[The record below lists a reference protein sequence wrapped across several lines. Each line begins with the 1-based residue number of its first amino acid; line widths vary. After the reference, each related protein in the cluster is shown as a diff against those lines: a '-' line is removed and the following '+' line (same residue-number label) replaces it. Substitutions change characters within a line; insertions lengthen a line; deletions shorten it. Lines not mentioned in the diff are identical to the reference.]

1 MVDVK
6 QILSQMTT
14 EEKIGQLMQ
23 HNANMFIDSSAA
35 VTGDNSNKLGLSQEV
50 INTVGSVLNF
60 CSSVEMRT
68 IQDMH
73 LKNDRNKIPMLFMMD
88 VVHGFRTIFPI
99 PLTLGC
105 SFDPNLAAR
114 CSEMAADEAT
124 AGGVQ
129 VTFTPMVDY
138 VRDARWG
145 RVMETCGEEPLL
157 NGMMGAA
164 QIRAFRGKS
173 LSDKTSMATC
183 VKHFAAYGGA
193 EAGRDYNTVE
203 LSEHILREYY
213 LPAYKAC
220 IDAGADMIM
229 PAFNTLNGIPAT
241 VNFWLMKKV
250 LKEEWGFSGIV
261 ISDFNAIGDL
271 ERHGITNDEK
281 TAARL
286 AFENGCDIEM
296 VSNTYT
302 HCLKELI
309 EKGVFTEEQ
318 LDDAVLKVLNLKNNL
333 GMFEDPYHGADIQ
346 ENSERFLT
354 PEHRATARKAAEECA
369 VLLKNDGILPLS
381 PQVEKIALIGPF
393 ADNHEIIGFWSCN
406 GKNEESV
413 TVSEGIHA
421 AAPNTEITVTR
432 GCGNLYDDCDRS
444 GFDAAVKAAAA
455 ADVVILCLGEP
466 QNYSGEGNS
475 RADITLTGLQDELA
489 AAVANANK
497 NIVALTF
504 SGRPLALTELEKNV
518 RAILHMWFPGTEGGS
533 AAANLLFGYA
543 NPCGKLSMT
552 FPRAV
557 GQCPIYYNHTNTG
570 KPKFFPDDKH
580 QPYASNY
587 IDCPNSPLF
596 PFGHG
601 LSYSNF
607 KYENLELSDD
617 VLYNNSNI
625 EVSVTVKNCSDTVG
639 KETVMLYMRDL
650 FASNS
655 RPVQQL
661 IAFEKAEFAADE
673 TKTFKFNITAPM
685 LGFWNN
691 ENKFVAEDGVF
702 QISTGCADRLIL
714 TKSFTLISNA
724 E

>member
-1 MVDVK
+1 MIDVEK
-6 QILSQMTT
+6 ILAQMTI

-23 HNANMFIDSSAA
+23 HNANMFIDTDAT
-35 VTGDNSNKLGLSQEV
+35 VTGENVNRLGLSQEI
-50 INTVGSVLNF
+50 INNVGSVLNF
-60 CSSVEMRT
+60 SSSVEMRA
-68 IQDMH
+68 IQDEH

-88 VVHGFRTIFPI
+88 VIHGFRTIFPI
-99 PLTLGC
+99 PLALGC
-105 SFDPNLAAR
+105 SFDPNLAAE
-114 CSEMAADEAT
+114 CSKMASKEAT

-138 VRDARWG
+138 ARDARWG

-157 NGMMGAA
+157 NGIMGAS
-164 QIRAFRGKS
+164 QIKAFQGEV

-203 LSEHILREYY
+203 LSEHTMREYY

-220 IDAGADMIM
+220 IDAGVRMIM
-229 PAFNTLNGIPAT
+229 PSFNTLNGVPAT
-241 VNFWLMKKV
+241 INPWLMKQV
-250 LKEEWGFSGIV
+250 LKEEWGFDGIV
-261 ISDFNAIGDL
+261 ISDYNAIGDL
-271 ERHGITNDEK
+271 ERHGITNCEK

-296 VSNTYT
+296 VSNSYI

-309 EKGVFTEEQ
+309 DEGVFSEAQ
-318 LDDAVLKVLNLKNNL
+318 LDKAVLKVLNLKNEL
-333 GMFEDPYHGADIQ
+333 GLFEDPYHGASVI
-346 ENSERFLT
+346 EESEVFLT
-354 PEHRATARKAAEECA
+354 PENRNTARKAAEECA

-381 PQVEKIALIGPF
+381 EDIKKIALIGPF

-406 GKNEESV
+406 GRNEESV
-413 TVSEGIHA
+413 TVRDGIEA
-421 AAPNTEITVTR
+421 IARSAEITVVK
-432 GCGNLYDDCDRS
+432 GCGNLYNDYDRS
-444 GFDAAVKAAAA
+444 GFDEAVKAATE
-455 ADVVILCLGEP
+455 ADAVILCLGEP

-475 RADITLTGLQDELA
+475 RADITLPGVQEELA
-489 AAVANANK
+489 RAVSEGNK
-497 NIVALTF
+497 NIVAVTF
-504 SGRPLALTELEKNV
+504 SGRPLAFTNLEKYV
-518 RAILHMWFPGTEGGS
+518 GAILHMWFPGTEGGN
-533 AAANLLFGYA
+533 AAANLLFGRA

-570 KPKFFPDDKH
+570 KPKGVPDGQH

-587 IDCPNSPLF
+587 IDCGNLPLYS
-596 PFGHG
+596 FGYG

-607 KYENLELSDD
+607 VYESFELSSDILHND
-617 VLYNNSNI
+617 SSI
-625 EVSVTVKNCSDTVG
+625 EVTVTVKNDSDISG

-650 FASNS
+650 YASNS

-661 IAFEKAEFAADE
+661 IAFEKIKLAANE
-673 TKTFKFNITAPM
+673 TKKIRFTVTEPM
-685 LGFWNN
+685 LRFWNN
-691 ENKFVAEDGVF
+691 ENKFVSEKGVF
-702 QISTGCADRLIL
+702 QISTGYADHLI
-714 TKSFTLISNA
+714 FTENVTL

>member
-1 MVDVK
+1 MADVK
-6 QILSQMTT
+6 QILSRMTM

-60 CSSVEMRT
+60 SSSVEMRA

-73 LKNDRNKIPMLFMMD
+73 LKNDPNKIPMLFMMD

-99 PLTLGC
+99 PLALGC

-114 CSEMAADEAT
+114 CSEMAAEEAT

-164 QIRAFRGKS
+164 QIRAFHGKS
-173 LSDKTSMATC
+173 LSEKTSMATC

-220 IDAGADMIM
+220 IDAGADMVM

-241 VNFWLMKKV
+241 VNSWLMKKV
-250 LKEEWGFSGIV
+250 LKEEWGFGGIV

-309 EKGVFTEEQ
+309 EEGVFTEEQ
-318 LDDAVLKVLNLKNNL
+318 LDNAVLKVLNLKNDL
-333 GMFEDPYHGADIQ
+333 GMFEDPYHGADMQ
-346 ENSERFLT
+346 EDSERFLT

-381 PQVEKIALIGPF
+381 PEIKKIALIGPF
-393 ADNHEIIGFWSCN
+393 ADNHEIIGFWFCS

-413 TVSEGIHA
+413 TVSEGIRA
-421 AAPNTEITVTR
+421 VAPNAEITVTR

-444 GFDAAVKAAAA
+444 GFAAAVKAAAA

-475 RADITLTGLQDELA
+475 RADITLTGLQEELA

-497 NIVALTF
+497 NTVALTF
-504 SGRPLALTELEKNV
+504 SGRPLALTKLEKNV

-552 FPRAV
+552 FPRVV

-587 IDCPNSPLF
+587 IDCPNSPLY

-607 KYENLELSDD
+607 KYEKLELSDN
-617 VLYNNSNI
+617 VLYNNGSI

-673 TKTFKFNITAPM
+673 TKTVKFNITAPM

-691 ENKFVAEDGVF
+691 ENKFVTEDGVF

-714 TKSFTLISNA
+714 TENLTFISNA